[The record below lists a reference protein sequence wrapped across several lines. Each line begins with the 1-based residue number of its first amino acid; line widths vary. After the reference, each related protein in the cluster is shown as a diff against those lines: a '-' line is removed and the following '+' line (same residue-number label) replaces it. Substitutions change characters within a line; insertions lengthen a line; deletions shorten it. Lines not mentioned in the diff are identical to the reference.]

1 MPQYT
6 STTTTSSGLV
16 VNAVLDTESGQTTYT
31 VTTPSGASATKTVPN
46 GTPPNSSSL
55 LSTENLTGVGDG
67 KSGLFAQLSAAGA
80 TDIGSPSAATN
91 AVSSVTSDVTTQS
104 TVARTAAEASG
115 NPPPDN
121 PTPATPV
128 TPADDPNA
136 TPAPSTPSIEN
147 AAPAPTTAQT
157 NASII
162 STITGGTATSTTVD
176 TNTVIDD
183 GSDPFVSN
191 GESTI
196 SALDTNTVIDDGSDP
211 YVSNGQ
217 STISSPDTNTVIDDR
232 SDPYVSNGQSTIPPI
247 TSTSPS
253 SSNAI
258 GVVKAITRS
267 TATSQDSASFQKA
280 KDWRVRISL
289 APNSNYLYNA
299 PDPGI
304 LAPLNAKNGTNGV
317 IFPYTPN
324 ISVAY
329 AAGYDATDIAHSNY
343 KVFQYKGSSV
353 DSISITG
360 DFTAQD
366 TNEANYL
373 LAVIHFF
380 RSVTK
385 MFYGQDNN
393 PKPGVPPPLCY
404 LSGFGTYQFDN
415 HPMAITNFT
424 YTTPTDVDYIRA
436 GSQTNMPGQST
447 SQQPSLLNSIATAA
461 SAVRLLTSNL
471 TAKTPNFQRQNAA
484 INSDATY
491 VPTKISIAITAIP
504 VVSRNDISN
513 TFSLEKYATGQ
524 LLQGSKRNGG
534 GIW

>member
-6 STTTTSSGLV
+6 SSETQSSGTV
-16 VNAVLDTESGQTTYT
+16 VTAVLDTETNTITYT
-31 VTTPSGASATKTVPN
+31 VTRPTGQTATVTQPST
-46 GTPPNSSSL
+46 SSSVPTSQL
-55 LSTENLTGVGDG
+55 IDQLR
-67 KSGLFAQLSAAGA
+67 AQGA
-80 TDIGSPSAATN
+80 TGGITIGGSLANITTDVKFQARQAEATAAATN
-91 AVSSVTSDVTTQS
+91 TPVPAAPTPPTP
-104 TVARTAAEASG
+104 VAAAD
-115 NPPPDN
+115 NPN
-121 PTPATPV
+121 PTPNPDVVVTPV
-128 TPADDPNA
+128 RDAPPATTDPDVNNLAAADGLITPAVQQDITNDAETAQVNA
-136 TPAPSTPSIEN
+136 AAAADGLITPSVQQDITSDAETAQVNALAARDGLITPAVQQDITSDAE
-147 AAPAPTTAQT
+147 TAQV
-157 NASII
+157 NELAARDGL
-162 STITGGTATSTTVD
+162 ITPTVQQQ
-176 TNTVIDD
+176 I
-183 GSDPFVSN
+183 
-191 GESTI
+191 
-196 SALDTNTVIDDGSDP
+196 
-211 YVSNGQ
+211 
-217 STISSPDTNTVIDDR
+217 
-232 SDPYVSNGQSTIPPI
+232 
-247 TSTSPS
+247 
-253 SSNAI
+253 NAI
-258 GVVKAITRS
+258 GVVKAATQS
-267 TATSQDSASFQKA
+267 TATAQDSASFQKA

-299 PDPGI
+299 PSPGI
-304 LAPLNAKNGTNGV
+304 LSPLSAKTGTGGV

-324 ISVAY
+324 VTVTY

-343 KVFQYKGSSV
+343 KVFQYKSSSV
-353 DSISITG
+353 DTISITG

-366 TNEANYL
+366 TNEANYM

-393 PKPGVPPPLCY
+393 PKNGVPPPLCY

-436 GSQTNMPGQST
+436 GSMTNMPGQT
-447 SQQPSLLNSIATAA
+447 TAQQPNILNSIATAA
-461 SAVRLLTSNL
+461 SVVRQLASGLTVR
-471 TAKTPNFQRQNAA
+471 APNFQTQNSA

>member
-1 MPQYT
+1 M
-6 STTTTSSGLV
+6 L
-16 VNAVLDTESGQTTYT
+16 LDMMQQTLHI
-31 VTTPSGASATKTVPN
+31 VT
-46 GTPPNSSSL
+46 
-55 LSTENLTGVGDG
+55 
-67 KSGLFAQLSAAGA
+67 
-80 TDIGSPSAATN
+80 I
-91 AVSSVTSDVTTQS
+91 
-104 TVARTAAEASG
+104 R
-115 NPPPDN
+115 
-121 PTPATPV
+121 
-128 TPADDPNA
+128 
-136 TPAPSTPSIEN
+136 
-147 AAPAPTTAQT
+147 
-157 NASII
+157 
-162 STITGGTATSTTVD
+162 
-176 TNTVIDD
+176 
-183 GSDPFVSN
+183 
-191 GESTI
+191 
-196 SALDTNTVIDDGSDP
+196 
-211 YVSNGQ
+211 Y
-217 STISSPDTNTVIDDR
+217 
-232 SDPYVSNGQSTIPPI
+232 
-247 TSTSPS
+247 
-253 SSNAI
+253 
-258 GVVKAITRS
+258 
-267 TATSQDSASFQKA
+267 
-280 KDWRVRISL
+280 
-289 APNSNYLYNA
+289 
-299 PDPGI
+299 
-304 LAPLNAKNGTNGV
+304 
-317 IFPYTPN
+317 
-324 ISVAY
+324 
-329 AAGYDATDIAHSNY
+329 
-343 KVFQYKGSSV
+343 FQYKGSSV